1 MHGQRSPLYMF
12 EITIQPVDLSETRF
26 QTERWWPTQYHRFLY
41 SHVFFQ
47 TTFATSTFFSR
58 VNAWMVY
65 LKNYHDQRFEGK
77 FTKQPTLIFFPNQA
91 CNQQLGVWT
100 TVSLNAA
107 QWAAGVHGFLCC
119 HHFLYDIVWKQFS
132 GTHAVLQGDFA
143 FISSHRRKN
152 MFRHHS
158 CQKGWLVLLLYS
170 ISDCVACDM
179 VAEFDYV
186 LLTAALWVTGSS

>member
-1 MHGQRSPLYMF
+1 MTN
-12 EITIQPVDLSETRF
+12 TISQAFVFTCFFSNDICNKYIFFKSKRVDGLLKELP
-26 QTERWWPTQYHRFLY
+26 WPTLWRQIY
-41 SHVFFQ
+41 Q
-47 TTFATSTFFSR
+47 TTNF
-58 VNAWMVY
+58 
-65 LKNYHDQRFEGK
+65 D
-77 FTKQPTLIFFPNQA
+77 FFPNQA

-158 CQKGWLVLLLYS
+158 CQKGWLVLLLDS

-179 VAEFDYV
+179 VAEFYYF
-186 LLTAALWVTGSS
+186 LLTAALWAAGTS